1 MDITVLVWI
10 AFYAVLLIL
19 AIITQILLAVSHLW
33 MWYPLPLYV
42 VVSPLLL
49 IAGIIAFM
57 FMYAYGWWHAIKK
70 TICGGASWVS
80 R

>member
-19 AIITQILLAVSHLW
+19 AVIALLGLIVFQVFGVFDF
-33 MWYPLPLYV
+33 PLYMIL
-42 VVSPLLL
+42 SPLVL

-70 TICGGASWVS
+70 TLCGGASWAS